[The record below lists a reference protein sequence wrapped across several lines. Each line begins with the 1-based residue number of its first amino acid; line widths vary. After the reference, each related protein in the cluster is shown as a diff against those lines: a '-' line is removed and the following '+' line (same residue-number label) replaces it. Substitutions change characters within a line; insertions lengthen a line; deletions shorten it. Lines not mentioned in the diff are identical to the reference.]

1 MIRVKVN
8 TQSTVP
14 VTLQRMDSRNVE
26 AGKSITF
33 IANPDYEAMK
43 NKPSINGCIL
53 VGNKT
58 NDDININGI
67 DNIELDNIINSIF

>member
-8 TQSTVP
+8 AQSTVP
-14 VTLQRMDSRNVE
+14 VTLQRIDSRNVE

-33 IANPDYEAMK
+33 ITNPDYEAMK

-67 DNIELDNIINSIF
+67 DNMELDDIINSIF